1 MTPET
6 WLLVAWFSKG
16 PAITQFETQDLCES
30 AKQAIAEI
38 YWPDAFDK
46 TKSSWTVDS
55 THIYSYSKTQC
66 IPILSKEKDK

>member
-1 MTPET
+1 MTLET
-6 WLLVAWFSKG
+6 WLLVAWFSGAG
-16 PAITQFETQDLCES
+16 PAITQFETRDLCES

-55 THIYSYSKTQC
+55 SHIASYRNTQC
-66 IPILSKEKDK
+66 IPISGKE